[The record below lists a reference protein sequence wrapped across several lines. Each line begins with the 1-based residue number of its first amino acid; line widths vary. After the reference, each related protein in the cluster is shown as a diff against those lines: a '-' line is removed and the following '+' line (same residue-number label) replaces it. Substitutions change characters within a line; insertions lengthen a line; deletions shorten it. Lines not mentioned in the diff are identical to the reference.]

1 MSVTAAP
8 GVPFVLTTVELTGVV
23 APKGSDALVEV
34 YGVVALGLGLGTEA
48 AHDVLAAPVFVQVIV
63 PGVPTA
69 TDVPVVPLEAV
80 PAVTTAAAV
89 ELLVETLPAT
99 VTSEVVTPFT
109 TMTVSVYGV
118 VVVVVVVTEE
128 ESIRVQG
135 VVKVVT
141 SVPVLV
147 PV

>member
-1 MSVTAAP
+1 
-8 GVPFVLTTVELTGVV
+8 LTTVELTGVV
-23 APKGSDALVEV
+23 APKGIDALVEV

-48 AHDVLAAPVFVQVIV
+48 AHDVLAEPVFVQVIV

-89 ELLVETLPAT
+89 ELLVETLPVT
-99 VTSEVVTPFT
+99 VTTSEVVTPFT

-118 VVVVVVVTEE
+118 EVVVVVVTEE
-128 ESIRVQG
+128 ESTRVQG